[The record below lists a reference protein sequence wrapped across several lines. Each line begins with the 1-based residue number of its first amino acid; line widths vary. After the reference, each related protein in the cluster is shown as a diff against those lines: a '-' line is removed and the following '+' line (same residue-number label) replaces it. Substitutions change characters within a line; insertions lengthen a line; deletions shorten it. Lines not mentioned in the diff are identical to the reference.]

1 MSAHPQD
8 SGDEWPQAGR
18 KRLILPSPIGTIG
31 RDVPDIEAQL
41 FEEAARGAVFMMG
54 DNPALPRMPDK
65 PTLLDF
71 YRLRFGPIARMHHA
85 QSAKLAMQAGQ
96 SEKIV
101 MACFLHDIS
110 NGALVRCDHG
120 YWSSQLVAPYV
131 DEEVA
136 WAIRYHQALRF
147 YPDESVGY
155 QYPELYKTLFGED
168 YQPDP
173 HIARAYQTAREH
185 KWYMTSRLITVN
197 DLYSFDPNVT
207 VQLEEF
213 TDVIGR
219 NFKQPK
225 EGLGFDA
232 SPSAHMW
239 RTINWPTRY
248 L

>member
-1 MSAHPQD
+1 MSMLERAEAAERTLSLELD
-8 SGDEWPQAGR
+8 RTVVKSVIYVSGDQDPR
-18 KRLILPSPIGTIG
+18 IPIT
-31 RDVPDIEAQL
+31 RPDNGKL
-41 FEEAARGAVFMMG
+41 VMMG
-54 DNPALPRMPDK
+54 PDPRLASMPAR
-65 PTLLDF
+65 PTIFDF
-71 YRLRFGPIARMHHA
+71 FKYRFGPANHLM
-85 QSAKLAMQAGQ
+85 QSARLAQKNGVDEKL
-96 SEKIV
+96 V
-101 MACFLHDIS
+101 LACLLHDIAIA
-110 NGALVRCDHG
+110 GFIRGDHG
-120 YWSSQLVAPYV
+120 YWAAQMLEPYV

-155 QYPELYKTLFGED
+155 AYPKLYKTLFGED
-168 YQPDP
+168 YQPEP
-173 HIARAYQTAREH
+173 HIARAYQAAREH

-239 RTINWPTRY
+239 RTIHWPSRY